1 MARGKRLNGSTP
13 SVQEGSK
20 VCAKCQVF
28 LPVENFHKRTLRT
41 GNISYRPRCKECE
54 KEDKK
59 TPQARKRLA
68 ATQRRY
74 RAKNPDKERECKR
87 RYYATDKGRAC
98 KRREDAAFVASG
110 GRAKAEAKRA
120 AKPLTEGRRAAQ
132 LKNQAQRRAGKVRD
146 ELSLFVLSEAYKL
159 AKDRKATTGVCWEV
173 DHIQPVVYG
182 GTNKYGNLQVV
193 PKTWNRQKSHRKVE
207 KFFGAY

>member
-1 MARGKRLNGSTP
+1 MARSKRLNGSTP

-28 LPVENFHKRTLRT
+28 LPVENFHKRTLST
-41 GNISYRPRCKECE
+41 GNIAYRSRCKECE
-54 KEDKK
+54 KEDRK

-68 ATQRRY
+68 ETQRRY
-74 RAKNPDKERECKR
+74 RVNNPDKVREFKR
-87 RYYATDKGRAC
+87 RFYATDKGRAC
-98 KRREDAAFVASG
+98 KHREDTAFIASG
-110 GRAKAEAKRA
+110 GRVKAEVKRS
-120 AKPLTEGRRAAQ
+120 AKPLTEARRVAR
-132 LKNQAQRRAGKVRD
+132 LKNQAQRRAGKMYD

-173 DHIQPVVYG
+173 DHIKPVVYG
-182 GTNKYGNLQVV
+182 GTNKHDNLQVV
-193 PKTWNRQKSHRKVE
+193 PKTWNRQKSHRKIE

>member
-13 SVQEGSK
+13 SIQEGSK

-28 LPVENFHKRTLRT
+28 LPIENFHKRTLST

-54 KEDKK
+54 KEDRK

-68 ATQRRY
+68 ETQRRY
-74 RAKNPDKERECKR
+74 RANNPDKAREFKR
-87 RYYATDKGRAC
+87 RFYATDKGRAC
-98 KRREDAAFVASG
+98 KRREDASFIASG

-120 AKPLTEGRRAAQ
+120 TKPLTEARRTAK
-132 LKNQAQRRAGKVRD
+132 LKNHAQRRAGKVRD

-159 AKDRKATTGVCWEV
+159 AKDRKVATGTYWEV
-173 DHIQPVVYG
+173 DHIKPVVYG
-182 GTNKYGNLQVV
+182 GTNKYDNLQVV
-193 PKTWNRQKSHRKVE
+193 PKTWNRQKSHRKIA